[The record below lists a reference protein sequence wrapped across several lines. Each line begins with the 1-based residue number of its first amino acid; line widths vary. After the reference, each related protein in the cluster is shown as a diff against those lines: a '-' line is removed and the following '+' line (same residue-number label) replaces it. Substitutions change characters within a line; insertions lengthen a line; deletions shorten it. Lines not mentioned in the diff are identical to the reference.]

1 MQDEVTAGS
10 AGHREVGRSGATPLC
25 SSSWGVRHP
34 QPCGVCSEPPQGRIL
49 MSATPAS
56 ASSTSGRVSTARCP
70 VKVPRE
76 KEWVRVRA
84 PRYGAA
90 PDMGESMQSWQ
101 NRRVRSPAALRPPPG
116 LCRPSRDHA
125 LAPLVT
131 SVRPL
136 HPRPSGLPAA
146 RRAPTSR
153 LRLAAP
159 FSGHFKVTAQGVP
172 GACCVSPAG

>member
-1 MQDEVTAGS
+1 
-10 AGHREVGRSGATPLC
+10 
-25 SSSWGVRHP
+25 
-34 QPCGVCSEPPQGRIL
+34 

-76 KEWVRVRA
+76 KEWVQVRA

-101 NRRVRSPAALRPPPG
+101 NRRVQSPAALRPPPG